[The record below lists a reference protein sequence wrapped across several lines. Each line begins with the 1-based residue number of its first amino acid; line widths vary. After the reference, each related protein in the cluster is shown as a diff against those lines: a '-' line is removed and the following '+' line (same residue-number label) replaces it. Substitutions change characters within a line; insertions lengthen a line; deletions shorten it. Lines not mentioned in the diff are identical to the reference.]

1 MRYVILKTRQSR
13 SLIMNLVVLFY
24 ISSLQ
29 PIAFADVENNQNSNK
44 FPCSEQELVEH
55 VFSLAKNYFAD
66 FQHPETYVL
75 YGSRLSTKESW
86 TTPDEIKAEKPK
98 PWGYGSRIADTSLH
112 TGHMLIALL
121 DAYEAKPDPFLK
133 QNIKRCFQALKMI
146 GSLPETHPKQ
156 GKPALVGLVP
166 RGPHPDDKSA
176 YFDDSSMDQH
186 TTYIISLARYAHSS
200 LATDDEKKWISQSLE
215 KVGRRLEKNGW
226 SIKRADGVTQ
236 AHVGFAWTG
245 FISQHVSILLP
256 SVYALYQGTGN
267 KHWLDTYEKF
277 LAERDGLRWQK
288 MHVGPHIKINGHPIY
303 ANQGAFRVNALFHFE
318 PNTEKKAVLYR
329 FLGHIAKIQMT
340 RDFPGE
346 MYRKFHKEQEWQ
358 KLQRKWN
365 WKDSELH
372 GSAQAWKLYQPAM
385 LDRHALAVLAH
396 VRFPLTG
403 YHMIMMSENPELIQ
417 THLPEIWRMLK
428 TVDLKKISAGETNY
442 LFTVVG
448 LHAYAFY
455 FNQQKILKEQKP
467 RLSKREPAAVTN
479 LPIVANAGV
488 GPIIDVAIDDHI
500 AYAIGRGAL
509 RILDIS
515 KPTKPKVLGKIEGLG
530 STRQIAVKDG
540 IAYVGSREDGAFI
553 IDVKD
558 QANPKLLSHYD
569 SVEFATGVEVS
580 GNILFLA
587 LRHYGVELVDV
598 SNPEKPLHLSTVRT
612 GEAQSIAVRDNF
624 VYAGVW
630 ATSEVVVIDITNARQ
645 PKITAKVN
653 LDGFGDGVDV
663 RGNYLYAATGHH
675 SREKHRQP
683 GDPGYGRGHG
693 LEIFDLTDPAQPKF
707 LSRVKFPSFFDIG
720 NDMWGVTVV
729 DNLAFVS
736 DTHNGMFLVNV
747 ADKRQPQIIG
757 RTVLPNVQGRK
768 ARSYVGSLA
777 LTKDHVYV
785 AGGWSDLHVVAAPG
799 MARVP
804 DPEPNTPPAIHPLKS
819 TPESNRYQLYKT
831 DGQVHAVD
839 VLDAKAILACG
850 NGGIEVLQLEPTLK
864 RLSKLPTNGF
874 ATDVF
879 VQDSIVYVAE
889 GIVGLGIY
897 KLSRDNKFKQLGRY
911 IPERGPVKQVEVP
924 GNGRYALIQNG
935 ANTLLIVDV
944 KSSAK
949 PKRIL
954 KENRHGLLYGDQL
967 MRGLVE
973 NRYAAAFWHVSGT
986 YWYDLQNDSRSM
998 PKFSGNNHPERFGA
1012 SNGLIAV
1019 GNQTLVTTRGGYV
1032 LLDRK
1037 EQRPF
1042 KQLTLH
1048 RLGTRRQY
1056 LGKPSIFNNRLYITD
1071 RATGLVTIANISD
1084 LTKPKLIEQFHT
1096 IGNPGRICVHKDKML
1111 IPDGP
1116 HGLMV
1121 FDQ

>member
-1 MRYVILKTRQSR
+1 MT
-13 SLIMNLVVLFY
+13 SLLTGVFAEIKQNA
-24 ISSLQ
+24 Q
-29 PIAFADVENNQNSNK
+29 PKAF
-44 FPCSEQELVEH
+44 PHSEQELDAH
-55 VFSLAKNYFAD
+55 VFSLAKDYFAD

-75 YGSRLSTKESW
+75 YGSRLSTKASW
-86 TTPDEIKAEKPK
+86 TSPADIKAEKPM

-133 QNIKRCFQALKMI
+133 RNINRCFQALKMI
-146 GSLPETHPKQ
+146 GSLPETHPKA

-186 TTYIISLARYAHSS
+186 TTYIISLARYARSS
-200 LATDDEKKWISQSLE
+200 LATAEEKSWISQSME

-267 KHWLDTYEKF
+267 KHWLDTYEAF
-277 LAERDGLRWQK
+277 LAERDGLRWQQ
-288 MHVGPHIKINGHPIY
+288 MHVGPDIKINGHPIY

-318 PNTEKKAVLYR
+318 PQAEKKETLHR
-329 FLGHIAKIQMT
+329 LLEHIAKIQME

-346 MYRKFHKEQEWQ
+346 MYRKFHTEQEWQ
-358 KLQRKWN
+358 ALQQKWN
-365 WKDSELH
+365 WKEPELH
-372 GSAQAWKLYQPAM
+372 GSAQAWSLYQPSM
-385 LDRHALAVLAH
+385 LDDQALAVLAH

-403 YHMIMMSENPELIQ
+403 YHMVMLSENPKLIHA
-417 THLPEIWRMLK
+417 HLPEIWRMLK
-428 TVDLKKISAGETNY
+428 TIDLKKISAGETNY
-442 LFTVVG
+442 LFTVIG

-455 FNQQKILKEQKP
+455 YNQQKLLNQQPQTK
-467 RLSKREPAAVTN
+467 SAPATN
-479 LPIVANAGV
+479 LPIVANAGI
-488 GPIIDVAIDDHI
+488 GPSIDVAIDETL
-500 AYAIGRGAL
+500 AYAIGRGVL
-509 RILDIS
+509 HILDIT
-515 KPTKPKVLGKIEGLG
+515 KPTQPQVVGKISGLG
-530 STRQIAVKDG
+530 NTRQIAVKDG

-558 QANPKLLSHYD
+558 RSNPKLLAHYD

-598 SNPEKPLHLSTVRT
+598 SNPNKPLHLSTVRT
-612 GEAQSIAVRDNF
+612 GEAQSISVRNNYI
-624 VYAGVW
+624 YAGVW
-630 ATSEVVVIDITNARQ
+630 ATSEVVVIDITDSRH

-653 LDGFGDGVDV
+653 LDGFGDGLDV

-693 LEIFDLTDPAQPKF
+693 LEIFDLTNPADPKF
-707 LSRVKFPSFFDIG
+707 LSRVKFPPFYDRG
-720 NDMWGVTVV
+720 NDMWGVTVAG
-729 DNLAFVS
+729 DYAFVS

-747 ADKRQPQIIG
+747 SDKLHPQIIS
-757 RTVLPNVQGRK
+757 RTVLPEVKGRD

-777 LTKDHVYV
+777 LTKDYIYV
-785 AGGWSDLHVVAAPG
+785 AGGWSDLHIIAAPG
-799 MARVP
+799 IARVP
-804 DPEPNTPPAIHPLKS
+804 DPEPNTPPVIHPQKS
-819 TPESNRYQLYKT
+819 VSESSRYRLYKT

-839 VLDAKAILACG
+839 ILDAKAILACG
-850 NGGIEVLQLEPTLK
+850 NGGIEVLQIESEFK
-864 RLSKLPTNGF
+864 RLSKLPTKGF
-874 ATDVF
+874 ATDVY
-879 VQDSIVYVAE
+879 VQGTKIYVAE
-889 GIVGLGIY
+889 GIAGLGIY
-897 KLSRDNKFKQLGRY
+897 ELSSENQLKQIGRY
-911 IPERGPVKQVEVP
+911 RPARGAIKQVEVP
-924 GNGRYALIQNG
+924 GDGKYALLQNG

-944 KSSAK
+944 TQ
-949 PKRIL
+949 PDNPQMIL
-954 KENRHGLLYGDQL
+954 KENRYGLLYGDQI

-973 NRYAAAFWHVSGT
+973 KRFAAAFWHVSGI
-986 YWYDLQNDSRSM
+986 YWYDLQNKSYSIPR
-998 PKFSGNNHPERFGA
+998 FSGNNHPERFGA

-1032 LLDRK
+1032 LLDRN

-1042 KQLTLH
+1042 KELTKYQL
-1048 RLGTRRQY
+1048 GKRREH
-1056 LGKPSIFNNRLYITD
+1056 LGKPTIFKDRLYIAD

-1084 LTKPKLIEQFHT
+1084 LTKPDLIEQFHT
-1096 IGNPGRICVHKDKML
+1096 IGNPGRICVHHKMML
-1111 IPDGP
+1111 IPNGP